1 LSLSNVR
8 PIALPASASGQVGPQ
23 GVDFSCSYR
32 GFSIREQTGS
42 AACVIRIRD
51 GGVITGNVLDTISLA
66 AGESTGDE
74 YAEGRR
80 ADKGFYVQLVSG
92 TMPEGTLF
100 YS

>member
-23 GVDFSCSYR
+23 NTDFSFTYR
-32 GFSIREQTGS
+32 GFSVRETTGS
-42 AACVIRIRD
+42 AGCVIRIRD
-51 GGVITGNVLDTISLA
+51 GGVITGNVLDTIALA
-66 AGESTGDE
+66 AGESSGDE

-80 ADKGFYVQLVSG
+80 GDKGLYVQLVSG